1 MVIFFTFQNSYY
13 VIVLYHHTKN
23 LKLVQIHRWNKGK
36 RGKVVVRRREE
47 GVGINAM
54 NDKVVANMGG

>member
-1 MVIFFTFQNSYY
+1 MY
-13 VIVLYHHTKN
+13 
-23 LKLVQIHRWNKGK
+23 KGK